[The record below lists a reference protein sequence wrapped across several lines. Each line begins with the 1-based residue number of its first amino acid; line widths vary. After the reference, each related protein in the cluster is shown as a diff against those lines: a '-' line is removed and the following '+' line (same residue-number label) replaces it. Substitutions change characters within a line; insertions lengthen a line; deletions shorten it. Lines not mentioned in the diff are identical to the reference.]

1 MLKISSSRNK
11 TDLGEGE
18 APEDPEITRLADV
31 SIRDL
36 MAQRKTY
43 VKKILARE
51 QGPWLQFI
59 HSNNTY

>member
-18 APEDPEITRLADV
+18 APEDPEINRLADV
-31 SIRDL
+31 STRFNGS
-36 MAQRKTY
+36 M
-43 VKKILARE
+43 KICEEDACKRAGAMLR
-51 QGPWLQFI
+51 FM